1 MTTGRLYS
9 LSQLGSVQPHR
20 FAEAGLAMRRLAA
33 RLAAGAEEVTAS
45 RGRLARA
52 WSGEAAALKADPAL
66 KRQLLGG
73 L

>member
-1 MTTGRLYS
+1 
-9 LSQLGSVQPHR
+9 VI
-20 FAEAGLAMRRLAA
+20 RRLKQVGIAA
-33 RLAAGAEEVTAS
+33 IVVEQNADIALGVADSVVVLSHGQV
-45 RGRLARA
+45 A